1 MKKRGT
7 GIAAGFYPMG
17 MSGGGDS
24 SQALV
29 KIQPDGSAVLTVG
42 SCDIGQGCKTVLAQM
57 TAEVLGIDYGQVKV
71 VNDDTDNCP
80 LSFGT
85 FASRV
90 TYVDGKATVEAAE
103 NARNILLEVAAQML
117 EKSPEDLVAADG
129 KISVKDDPDTSLA
142 IGEVAGAAT
151 FGMRRLVVGLG
162 HYMRDPATPDPDTG
176 ECDPVCSLAWAANL
190 AEVEVDTETGEVE
203 ILRLV
208 SSYDVGKAIN
218 PMLIEGQIDGGAAMG
233 IGAALSEA
241 LHPRYPN
248 LEDQPTNLGDYAI
261 PTTMDIPDLE
271 SVIYEC
277 PSTNGPFG
285 AKGLGEMT
293 ANCPAPAIVNAIHD
307 AVGVWLT
314 ELPASPER
322 ILKALDEQ
330 GGA

>member
-1 MKKRGT
+1 MKKRGV

-24 SQALV
+24 SQAQV
-29 KIQPDGSAVLTVG
+29 KVQPDGSAVLTVG

-57 TAEVLGIDYGQVKV
+57 TAEVLGIDYSQVKV
-71 VNDDTDNCP
+71 VNDNTDSCP

-90 TYVDGKATVEAAE
+90 TYVDGKAVVEAAE
-103 NARNILLEVAAQML
+103 NARAILFEAAAGLLETSQDEL
-117 EKSPEDLVAADG
+117 EAADG
-129 KISVKDDPDTSLA
+129 RIFVKGSPDRSMA

-151 FGMRRLVVGLG
+151 FGMRKLILGLG
-162 HYMRDPATPDPDTG
+162 HYMRDQSPPDPETG
-176 ECDPVCSLAWAANL
+176 ECDPMCSLAWAANL
-190 AEVEVDTETGEVE
+190 VEVEVDTETGVVEV
-203 ILRLV
+203 LKLV
-208 SSYDVGKAIN
+208 SAYDVGKAIN
-218 PMLIEGQIDGGAAMG
+218 PLLTEGQIDGGAAMG
-233 IGAALSEA
+233 VGAALSEE
-241 LHPRYPN
+241 LHPRYPS
-248 LEDQPTNLGDYAI
+248 LDDQADNLGDYAI

-271 SVIYEC
+271 SIIYEC

-307 AVGVWLT
+307 AVGIWLT

-322 ILKALDEQ
+322 VLRALEEKERS
-330 GGA
+330 

>member
-1 MKKRGT
+1 MKKRGI
-7 GIAAGFYPMG
+7 GIAAGLYPMG

-29 KIQPDGSAVLTVG
+29 KVQPDGSAVLTVG

-57 TAEVLGIDYGQVKV
+57 AAEVLGIEYAQMKV

-90 TYVDGKATVEAAE
+90 TYVDGKAVVAAAE
-103 NARNILLEVAAQML
+103 DARNILLEVGALML

-129 KISVKDDPDTSLA
+129 KIFVKDDPSTSLT

-162 HYMRDPATPDPDTG
+162 HYMRDPATPDPETG
-176 ECDPVCSLAWAANL
+176 ACDPICSLAWAANL

-203 ILRLV
+203 VLRLV

-218 PMLIEGQIDGGAAMG
+218 PMLTEGQIDGGASMG

-241 LHPRYPN
+241 LHPNYPS
-248 LEDQPTNLGDYAI
+248 LEGQPTTLGDYAI
-261 PTTMDIPDLE
+261 PTTMDIPQME

-277 PSTNGPFG
+277 PSSNGPFG

-293 ANCPAPAIVNAIHD
+293 ANCPSPAIINAIHD
-307 AVGVWLT
+307 AVGIWLN
-314 ELPASPER
+314 ELPASPEL

-330 GGA
+330 DGA

>member
-1 MKKRGT
+1 MKKRGI
-7 GIAAGFYPMG
+7 GIAAGLYPMG

-29 KIQPDGSAVLTVG
+29 KVQPDGSAVLTVG

-57 TAEVLGIDYGQVKV
+57 TAEVLGIEYAQVKV
-71 VNDDTDNCP
+71 VNNDTDNCP

-90 TYVDGKATVEAAE
+90 TYVDGKAVVAAAE
-103 NARNILLEVAAQML
+103 DARNILLEVGALML
-117 EKSPEDLVAADG
+117 EKSAEDLVAADG
-129 KISVKDDPDTSLA
+129 KIFLKDDPNTSLT

-176 ECDPVCSLAWAANL
+176 ACDPICSLAWAANL

-203 ILRLV
+203 VLKLV
-208 SSYDVGKAIN
+208 SAYDVGKAIN
-218 PMLIEGQIDGGAAMG
+218 PMLTEGQIDGGASMG

-241 LHPRYPN
+241 LHPYYPG
-248 LEDQPTNLGDYAI
+248 LENQPANLGDYAI
-261 PTTMDIPDLE
+261 PTTMDIPQMD
-271 SVIYEC
+271 SVIHEC
-277 PSTNGPFG
+277 ASSNGPFG

-307 AVGVWLT
+307 AVGIWLN

-330 GGA
+330 GGV

>member
-1 MKKRGT
+1 MKKRGV
-7 GIAAGFYPMG
+7 GISAGFYPMG

-42 SCDIGQGCKTVLAQM
+42 ACDIGQGCKTVLAQM
-57 TAEVLGIDYGQVKV
+57 AAEVLGIGYEQVKV
-71 VNDDTDNCP
+71 VNNATDNCP

-90 TYVDGKATVEAAE
+90 TYVDGKAVVAAAE
-103 NARNILLEVAAQML
+103 NARDILLEVAGQMMK
-117 EKSPEDLVAADG
+117 KSAGDLVAADG
-129 KISVKDDPDTSLA
+129 KISVKGDPGTSLS

-162 HYMRDPATPDPDTG
+162 HYMRNPSSPDPDTG
-176 ECDPVCSLAWAANL
+176 ACDPMCSLAWAANL
-190 AEVEVDTETGEVE
+190 AEVEVDTETGEVKV
-203 ILRLV
+203 LRMV
-208 SSYDVGKAIN
+208 SAYDVGKAIN
-218 PMLIEGQIDGGAAMG
+218 PMLTEGQIEGGAAMG
-233 IGAALSEA
+233 LGAALSEE
-241 LHPRYPN
+241 LHPRYPG
-248 LEDQPTNLGDYAI
+248 LEHQPTNLGDYAI
-261 PTTMDIPDLE
+261 PTTIDIPDLE

-277 PSTNGPFG
+277 PSSNGPFG